1 VRRYLLA
8 GAVLALAL
16 LPVSAARATTHNVE
30 AQGNVFTG
38 GLAFSP
44 AAIDAA
50 IGDAVRW
57 TNTDFAVP
65 HTATEDHGL
74 WRLTGTYGET
84 PANPPG
90 FGPGTSVER
99 TFEAGTAHYYCE
111 VHPQQMRGRI
121 AVPVQLTASRR
132 LGPKPKRRRGHR
144 RKRRKVLTTVHAAW
158 ASAAP
163 AAGQG
168 FDVQVRQSG
177 GDWRTLRDGT
187 TDSAADFDGGRP
199 GTGWDVRARLRSLSD
214 AKKAEDYSPPAS
226 VTT

>member
-8 GAVLALAL
+8 GAVFALALA
-16 LPVSAARATTHNVE
+16 PASAARAATHDVQ
-30 AQGNVFTG
+30 AQGNAFTG

-44 AAIDAA
+44 AAVNAA
-50 IGDAVRW
+50 IGDTVRW
-57 TNTDFAVP
+57 TNTDAVVP

-74 WRLTGTYGET
+74 WRLTGTYGQT

-90 FGPGTSVER
+90 FAPGTSVER

-111 VHPQQMRGRI
+111 VHPQQMKGTI
-121 AVPVQLTASRR
+121 AVPVQVSASRR

-144 RKRRKVLTTVHAAW
+144 RRKRAILTTVHATW
-158 ASAAP
+158 AAAP
-163 AAGQG
+163 PGAGQG

-177 GDWRTLRDGT
+177 GDWRPLRDGT
-187 TDSAADFDGGRP
+187 TDTAADFDGGAP
-199 GTGWDVRARLRSLSD
+199 GTTWDVRARLRSLND